1 MRNNNGAN
9 ILVVDDEEGMRL
21 GLTKILEKEG
31 YRVTTAANGE
41 KALNLMER
49 ISFDLVISDL
59 KMPKY
64 SGIELLKTI
73 NKINTGSPLIIITA
87 YASLESAI
95 EAIKE
100 RADDYLVKPF
110 GREELVNTVRRV
122 IEKRKKEE

>member
-100 RADDYLVKPF
+100 RADDYLH
-110 GREELVNTVRRV
+110 
-122 IEKRKKEE
+122 